1 MAESLIFYTNPMS
14 RGQTIR
20 WMLEEVGEPYDTE
33 VLDYA
38 STMKAEPYL
47 SINPMGKVPAIKH
60 NGKVVT
66 EVAAICCYL
75 ADVFPQANLAPPPSD
90 RADYYRWIFFTSGP
104 VEAAFSNKAVG
115 WEPAPDKQAMF
126 GYGNYDLA
134 IATLEKALAGRDY
147 IAANH
152 FTAADLFVGAN
163 VNFMLQFNLLEPRP
177 VFTDYAARMT
187 DRDAYRRAKEID
199 GRLIAEMQAKQ
210 QPQPASES

>member
-1 MAESLIFYTNPMS
+1 MSNLIFYTNPMS
-14 RGQTIR
+14 RGQTVR

-33 VLDYA
+33 ILDYA
-38 STMKAEPYL
+38 STLKQEPYL
-47 SINPMGKVPAIKH
+47 SINPMGKVPAIRH

-75 ADVFPQANLAPPPSD
+75 ADAFPQAGLAPPPSE

-104 VEAAFSNKAVG
+104 VEAAFSNKAAG
-115 WEPAPDKQAMF
+115 WEPTPEKQRMF

-147 IAANH
+147 IAADH

-163 VNFMLQFNLLEPRP
+163 VNFMLQFNLLEPKP

-187 DRDAYRRAKEID
+187 DRDAYRRARDID
-199 GRLIAEMQAKQ
+199 GKLIAEAQAAQQ
-210 QPQPASES
+210 QPQPA